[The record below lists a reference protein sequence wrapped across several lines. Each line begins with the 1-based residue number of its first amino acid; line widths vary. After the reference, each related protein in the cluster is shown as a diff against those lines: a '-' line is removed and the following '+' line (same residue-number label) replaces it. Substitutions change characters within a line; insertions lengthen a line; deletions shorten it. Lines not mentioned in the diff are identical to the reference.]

1 MGNFMANYGLILT
14 YLLIFGAAFSAILFP
29 LLGIIKNPKK
39 SKQFFIYV
47 LTFVFTFLI
56 SYLLASDEVF
66 DGYKQF
72 GVTPSNSKIVGSGLI
87 FFYILSLLAVLL
99 VVYSEIVKLF
109 K

>member
-1 MGNFMANYGLILT
+1 MNLEKLN
-14 YLLIFGAAFSAILFP
+14 
-29 LLGIIKNPKK
+29 
-39 SKQFFIYV
+39 KQFENKSLQDV